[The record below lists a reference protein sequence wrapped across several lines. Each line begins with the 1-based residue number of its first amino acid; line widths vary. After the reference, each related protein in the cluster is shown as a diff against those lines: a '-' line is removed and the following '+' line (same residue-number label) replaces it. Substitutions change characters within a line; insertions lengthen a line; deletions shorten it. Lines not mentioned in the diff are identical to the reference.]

1 MKRSA
6 VIRLSLATILPVAIA
21 TACSDNG
28 SSVVSPRDDRSLGAA
43 NGGAGSGT
51 NTQGSPAVADTFSL
65 VVHVIT
71 RQPGS
76 DTLHGTP
83 VAGATATLTKTEW
96 TFIHGNGGDTMS
108 GKTVTVGSKTTDA
121 NGNAQFDQL
130 SADLYRVLVTRP
142 GSNSPDSTASTIQL
156 INVAKAVVPVVL
168 R

>member
-6 VIRLSLATILPVAIA
+6 VVRLSLATILPIAIA

-28 SSVVSPRDDRSLGAA
+28 NSVVSPQDNPLLGAA
-43 NGGAGSGT
+43 NGGSGSGT
-51 NTQGSPAVADTFSL
+51 NTQGSPTAADTFSL
-65 VVHVIT
+65 IVHVT
-71 RQPGS
+71 MRQPGA

-83 VAGATATLTKTEW
+83 VAGVTATLTKTEW

-108 GKTVTVGSKTTDA
+108 GKTVTVGSKQTDA

-142 GSNSPDSTASTIQL
+142 GSNSPDSVASSIQL

-168 R
+168 K